1 MTTIDIQDVS
11 VKVPG
16 GSLFVRCWNNGRID
30 HSPIILLHDSL
41 GCVDLW
47 RDFPIALA
55 NATSRPIIE
64 YDRLGFG
71 KSTPRTAPPSFK
83 FIPEEAEV
91 YFPELLRALDIN
103 RFVLF
108 GYSVGGGMSLVIASR
123 FREECEAVITE
134 SAQSFVEPHTIAGL
148 KAAKKQFSNPAHFA
162 RLGKW
167 HGERARWVLD
177 AWLETW
183 LAPEFLNWNL
193 DEHLAGI
200 TCPVLAIHG
209 DRDEYG
215 SEEFPRRIVKNVAG
229 PAEMAI
235 MNDCG
240 HMPHREKEA
249 EVLRLT
255 ASFLGRHLQKM

>member
-1 MTTIDIQDVS
+1 MID
-11 VKVPG
+11 VPG
-16 GSLFVRCWNNGRID
+16 GNIFARQWIGLQSDLA
-30 HSPIILLHDSL
+30 PIILLHDSL

-47 RDFPIALA
+47 RDFPVALA
-55 NATSRPIIE
+55 HATSRSIIA

-83 FIPEEAEV
+83 FILEEAEI

-123 FREECEAVITE
+123 FGEACEAVISE

-148 KAAKKQFSNPAHFA
+148 RMAKEQFSNPAHFA

-167 HGERARWVLD
+167 HGERAGWVLD

-183 LAPEFLNWNL
+183 LSPEFRDWNL
-193 DEHLAGI
+193 DEHLARI

-240 HMPHREKEA
+240 HMPHREKESD
-249 EVLRLT
+249 VLQLT
-255 ASFLGRHLQKM
+255 ASFLERHPGTKKTV